1 MNKYLIVLLLCICSQ
16 NIVSA
21 AQQLPRHESVPGGI
35 ALVSLDNI
43 GRPKVYYGK
52 YPVMVIG
59 ENKNWL
65 AVVGIPLSAKPGG
78 HELVVNPD
86 NEGSIYNF
94 EVKNK
99 QYEKQYLKIKN
110 KWQVNPGTDDMQ
122 RINKEKE
129 LIAKAKTTWRDNE
142 FISLNLSKPVE
153 GSYSSPFGLRRFFN
167 NQPRKPHS
175 GLDIIAPEGT
185 PVKAAADGIINNIG
199 DYFFNGKTV
208 FIDHG
213 LGMITMYC
221 HLSSIAVKLNDY
233 IKQGDIIGAVGQTGR
248 VTGAHLHWGIILN
261 NTSINPLLFLSDDKF

>member
-52 YPVMVIG
+52 HPVMVIG

-65 AVVGIPLSAKPGG
+65 AIVGIPLSAEPGG
-78 HELVVNPD
+78 HKLVVNPD
-86 NEGSIYNF
+86 SEGSIYNF

-175 GLDIIAPEGT
+175 GLDIVAPEGT

-221 HLSSIAVKLNDY
+221 HLSNIAVKLNDY
-233 IKQGDIIGAVGQTGR
+233 IKQGDIIGTVGQTGR
-248 VTGAHLHWGIILN
+248 VTGAHLHWGITLN
-261 NTSINPLLFLSDDKF
+261 NTSINPLLFLSDDKY

>member
-52 YPVMVIG
+52 CPVMVIG

-65 AVVGIPLSAKPGG
+65 AIVGIPLSAKPGG
-78 HELVVNPD
+78 HELIVNPD
-86 NEGSIYNF
+86 SEGSIYNF

-110 KWQVNPGTDDMQ
+110 KRQVNPDADDMQ

-175 GLDIIAPEGT
+175 GLDIVAPEGT

-221 HLSSIAVKLNDY
+221 HLSNIAVKLNDY
-233 IKQGDIIGAVGQTGR
+233 IKQGDIIGTVGQTGR
-248 VTGAHLHWGIILN
+248 VTGAHLHWSITLN